1 MAISL
6 NVIFQ
11 RRTFMSILSNTVSIC
26 QFQVAGSP
34 PAGDLFEWAAT
45 RLAKNSFQP
54 IDQTAAESSFG
65 WVHSDDPNKNTFTV
79 PRAFSRDHYLAFT
92 LRRDQRR
99 VPSTIFRNHIEKA
112 ESDFLAANPG
122 LRRVPKQ
129 EREELREAVRGALF
143 AKTLPAPATY
153 DVVWDTRTGLVTFT
167 SLSPKVWELF
177 ENHFKN
183 TFDGLRLVMIDPFS
197 RAQRVVSDNLRP
209 ALEKANRAAT
219 GDVLDL
225 IKDNEWLGSDFLLW
239 LLYQTMTESS
249 GYAVS
254 QSGPARE
261 GEPFVA
267 YLNDRLILLGGGEG
281 VVQKVSTVGPQDRFS
296 EVCAA
301 LQDGKQITEA
311 TLYLEKEEDLW
322 KMTLKGM
329 MFHFASF
336 KCPPVKI
343 EKDNLTDETNEREA
357 VFYERMDLLEKGL
370 QFFDSLYAAFL
381 DERLGK
387 EWTEKERNIRK
398 WLASD
403 KGK

>member
-1 MAISL
+1 
-6 NVIFQ
+6 
-11 RRTFMSILSNTVSIC
+11 MSILSNTVSIC
-26 QFQVAGSP
+26 QFQVAGSLPAEIFSNGQP
-34 PAGDLFEWAAT
+34 PAW
-45 RLAKNSFQP
+45 RR
-54 IDQTAAESSFG
+54 
-65 WVHSDDPNKNTFTV
+65 TV
-79 PRAFSRDHYLAFT
+79 FN
-92 LRRDQRR
+92 
-99 VPSTIFRNHIEKA
+99 PSTRPLPSLPQGGSISTIRMKTRSRSRLHSAETIISLLRCVGISAVSLPRYSENHIEKA
-112 ESDFLAANPG
+112 EGDFLAANPG

-129 EREELREAVRGALF
+129 KREELREAVRGALF
-143 AKTLPAPATY
+143 AKTLPAPSTY
-153 DVVWDTRTGLVTFT
+153 DVVWNTRTGLVTFT
-167 SLSPKVWELF
+167 SLSPNVWELF

-249 GYAVS
+249 GYTVS
-254 QSGPARE
+254 QSGPAQE

-281 VVQKVSTVGPQDRFS
+281 AVQKVSIVGPQDRFS
-296 EVCAA
+296 EVRAA

-322 KMTLKGM
+322 KLTLKGM

-343 EKDNLTDETNEREA
+343 EKDNLTDETNEKEA
-357 VFYERMDLLEKGL
+357 VFYERMDLLDKGL
-370 QFFDSLYAAFL
+370 QLFDSLYAAFL
-381 DERLGK
+381 NERLGK
-387 EWTEKERNIRK
+387 EWTEKERNIRE

-403 KGK
+403 KEK